1 MKLLRKTI
9 RKLILEGLNFDQFG
23 NLALYQGMWNNDD
36 LYFLFDIG
44 FVLELKQLQLV
55 GYDLSADQDVREI
68 AEESRHLYGMVSTAP
83 SGSTGED
90 CNDAAIVNFAAA
102 IDGWGPTTYDIV
114 MGLHPHG
121 IISDRGSVSS
131 EAFDLWKFYKDKR
144 PDIEKKALDHEDYS
158 WTETNKDD
166 CTPGSDGNY
175 LPSQFKMGSSS
186 QEDFLEDPLSW
197 SYNRGPVPGM
207 EQLAANWDFAV
218 ALAENNDIIRF
229 ETEGF
234 WEYLAR
240 GFFNKLS

>member
-1 MKLLRKTI
+1 
-9 RKLILEGLNFDQFG
+9 
-23 NLALYQGMWNNDD
+23 D

-102 IDGWGPTTYDIV
+102 KDGWGPTTYDIV

-144 PDIEKKALDHEDYS
+144 QDIEKKPLDYVDYQ
-158 WTETNKDD
+158 WTESTKDD
-166 CTPGSDGNY
+166 CGPGSDGDY
-175 LPSQFKMGSSS
+175 LPSEFYNNFSGQNTK
-186 QEDFLEDPLSW
+186 QKAFLKDPLSW

-207 EQLAANWDFAV
+207 EQLVANWDFAT
-218 ALAENNDIIRF
+218 AMAEENDITQF
-229 ETEGF
+229 ESDGF

-240 GFFNKLS
+240 GFFGKLS